1 MASIGPETPSLK
13 GKTKKEDSSITIM
26 IMRSL
31 GKVRSFKIAPLILYL
46 VAIFIVLNIAA
57 TIYFGNQFFNL
68 RRIKAVQT
76 EKIEQIQDEASK
88 NLKTIHRNKQHMA
101 ILEEYIRN
109 IENPEKRKTSPG
121 TNIFSQQKRAEPEP
135 VRITEKPSHRSM
147 EEPSTPVVDIKDVAI
162 RKEGSEMKVNF
173 KVVNLRELDNPI
185 GGYIHLIAVGK
196 DGYSPSAW
204 TFPHEQLRDGVP
216 VDFRRGQLFL
226 IQRFKPIQGNF
237 YISSAVDPPSSIKVL
252 VYNQTGTLLL
262 EREFEVSDG
271 S

>member
-1 MASIGPETPSLK
+1 MASIGPETPSVK
-13 GKTKKEDSSITIM
+13 GKNKKEDSSITIM

-31 GKVRSFKIAPLILYL
+31 GKVRSFKITPIVLYL

-68 RRIKAVQT
+68 RRIKTVQT
-76 EKIEQIQDEASK
+76 QKIAQMENEASK

-109 IENPEKRKTSPG
+109 IENPKKSKTSPS
-121 TNIFSQQKRAEPEP
+121 TNIFSQQRRAETEP
-135 VRITEKPSHRSM
+135 VRVTENPSLTST
-147 EEPSTPVVDIKDVAI
+147 EEPSKPVVDIKDLAI

-173 KVVNLRELDNPI
+173 RVVNLRELDNPI

-226 IQRFKPIQGNF
+226 IQRFKPIEGKF
-237 YISSAVDPPSSIKVL
+237 YISSSEYPPSSVKVL